1 MARNAKTL
9 SSAKRKGTAAKR
21 RNSRQLL
28 DDILALAGTFDFGRR
43 YLGGGNTPS
52 FSSATRSVTEGFA
65 AMPSLRT
72 QAAMAGDGLTGL
84 AEYAIHTDIEQM
96 VKDAGALVRRNPVA
110 ALAFVAATVLVV
122 SRLGRPAAGRV
133 RIGATARKSPAVN
146 IVKSAG
152 RKRKGSNGQAH
163 A

>member
-1 MARNAKTL
+1 MAKNAKIHSTAKL
-9 SSAKRKGTAAKR
+9 KSAFVKR

-28 DDILALAGTFDFGRR
+28 DDILALAGTFEFGRQF
-43 YLGGGNTPS
+43 LGGGNTPS
-52 FSSATRSVTEGFA
+52 FASATRSVAAGFPD
-65 AMPSLRT
+65 MPSLRT
-72 QAAMAGDGLTGL
+72 QAAVAGDHLASV
-84 AEYAIHTDIEQM
+84 AEYAIHTDIGQM
-96 VKDAGALVRRNPVA
+96 VKDAAALVRRNPVA